1 MQKFPD
7 AAIRAMHHAGTT
19 VTCMPVV
26 IDSDGQALARTSS
39 GGLQQDPAGAL
50 AEPADDAIWESAI
63 FFVLPLSVTNRQL
76 KSLFPSQHLFPVAL
90 EADLLEHESGTLIE
104 LGVEI
109 DLGLKQNPS
118 GLVLFL
124 TGHIPSHYEAV
135 QLLAKQQSIG
145 LFIGD
150 VHCNL
155 LHQQRIPLL
164 DAHRSVFDSMLQE
177 AVRRD
182 ALIRMTG
189 SYDPEAVFDSVA
201 PKT

>member
-7 AAIRAMHHAGTT
+7 AVIRAMHHAGTT

-26 IDSDGQALARTSS
+26 IDSNGQALLDS
-39 GGLQQDPAGAL
+39 QDEAV
-50 AEPADDAIWESAI
+50 WESAI

-76 KSLFPSQHLFPVAL
+76 KSLFPSQHLFPVSL

-164 DAHRSVFDSMLQE
+164 DAHRSVFESMLQE